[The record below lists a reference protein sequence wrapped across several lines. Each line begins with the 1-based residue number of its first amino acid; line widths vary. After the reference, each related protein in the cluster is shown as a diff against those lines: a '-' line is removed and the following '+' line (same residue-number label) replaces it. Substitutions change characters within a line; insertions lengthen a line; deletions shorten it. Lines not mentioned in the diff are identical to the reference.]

1 MKVALKFVGA
11 LILILVLIRTVEGVL
26 TVRRETTRL
35 NADIERDNDLLGHL
49 LARAVE
55 DVWKAE
61 GRQAALELIDS
72 VNIDSHPVQISWVP
86 FTGEDGIGKQYG
98 GEIRQRVMSGEAVGL
113 RERDA
118 NAGEIQYFL
127 IAPKVPEAAGA
138 VRLSEKLAERSRY
151 RDRAL
156 IRETVGGAVVILLG
170 AGAFA
175 VLGYLILGRPL
186 NRLRRQVERIGE
198 GDLTARLNMGGRD
211 ELSALGR
218 GLDDMCAKLRAAQ
231 ERERAEVQK
240 RLEAMEQ
247 VRHMDRLTTIGRLAA
262 GVAHELGTPLNVI
275 TGRAGMIAKGGMPP
289 ERAARNAE
297 TIHAQGVRM
306 EAIVRNLLDFARQ
319 REPKRVRVSALD
331 VARQALEL
339 VANLGHDAEI
349 ALAAK
354 GEAGSLVAEMDPA
367 QIQQVLTNLLENA
380 THATCKGGSVRVEAE
395 SVSVARPAPEGAS
408 PGRYL
413 RLCVSDTGEGIA
425 QEHLSEIFDPFFT
438 TKDIGQGTGLGLSIA
453 YGIVRE
459 HGGWIDVESEVG
471 KGSRFSVFIP
481 QERTT

>member
-1 MKVALKFVGA
+1 
-11 LILILVLIRTVEGVL
+11 
-26 TVRRETTRL
+26 L
-35 NADIERDNDLLGHL
+35 NGYNDLLGHL

-61 GRQAALELIDS
+61 GRQAAIELIES
-72 VNIDSHPVQISWVP
+72 VNIDSHPVRISWIP
-86 FTGEDGIGKQYG
+86 FTGQDGIETRHGSS
-98 GEIRQRVMSGEAVGL
+98 IRQRVAKGEAVGF
-113 RERDA
+113 REQVKEK
-118 NAGEIQYFL
+118 GEIHYFL
-127 IAPKVPEAAGA
+127 IAPDVAGA
-138 VRLSEKLAERSRY
+138 EGAVQLVEILAERSRY

-156 IRETVGGAVVILLG
+156 IRELIGGGSVILLG

-175 VLGYLILGRPL
+175 LLGYLILGRPL
-186 NRLRRQVERIGE
+186 NRLRIRVVRIGE
-198 GDLTARLNMGGRD
+198 GDLVTRIQMGGRD
-211 ELSALGR
+211 ELSALGQ
-218 GLDDMCAKLRAAQ
+218 GLDDMCAKLQSAQ
-231 ERERAEVQK
+231 ERERAETQK

-275 TGRAGMIAKGGMPP
+275 TGRAGMIAKGEMPP

-297 TIHAQGVRM
+297 TIHTQGVRM
-306 EAIVRNLLDFARQ
+306 ESIVRNLLDFARQ
-319 REPKRVRVSALD
+319 REPKRVRVLALD
-331 VARQALEL
+331 VARQAIEL

-349 ALAAK
+349 AFEAK
-354 GEAGSLVAEMDPA
+354 DATGSLEAEMDPA

-380 THATCKGGSVRVEAE
+380 AHATCKGGSVRVEAE
-395 SVSVARPAPEGAS
+395 SVSVARPTPEGLS

-413 RLCVSDTGEGIA
+413 CLSVTDMGEGIA
-425 QEHLSEIFDPFFT
+425 QEHLAEIFDPFFT

-481 QERTT
+481 QENTS